1 MDLVHLP
8 PNSLRVGQVLTF
20 SVRDAEGKLL
30 FASGQTLQNTP
41 QVQALIERGAYV
53 LAHETKEYQRAQL
66 HKMDTLMHQGA
77 SLAEITRAEVEFRA
91 DRATRT
97 VELSETAAWA
107 DLQLHAH
114 TLLRDPARDT
124 FLQRFEQL
132 HEAVLARLAPHP
144 DAVLTLLI
152 FDSSQ
157 EQQNYSSRHALLSLV
172 LSDLCA
178 RQLGWNAEWRGAL
191 TRAAL
196 SMNLSLTA
204 QQDRMAAQA
213 DRPSPVQRQELVGH
227 GDRSAELLRAQGVS
241 DELWLG
247 AVRLHHEAGPGPLAA
262 RSPAEQLARVLR
274 RVDIFGARLA
284 PRRSRKALPGASA
297 ARAVFLDEMQ
307 QPDEAGAALIKC
319 VGLYPPG
326 SLVRLANGEVGI
338 VVRRGHSA
346 NEPLVAALLG
356 KSGAPLSDPVPRDT
370 RLATQAV
377 AASLAPHELRLLIN
391 MDRLLKVVGGK

>member
-1 MDLVHLP
+1 MDLIHLP

-66 HKMDTLMHQGA
+66 HRMDTLMHQGA
-77 SLAEITRAEVEFRA
+77 SLSEIAKAEAQFKP
-91 DRATRT
+91 DRAPRP

-114 TLLRDPARDT
+114 TLLRDPARET
-124 FLQRFEQL
+124 FVQRLEQL
-132 HEAVLARLAPHP
+132 HDSALTRLQQHP

-152 FDSSQ
+152 YDASQ
-157 EQQNYSSRHALLSLV
+157 DHQNYSSRHALLCLMLAD
-172 LSDLCA
+172 LSA
-178 RQLGWNAEWRGAL
+178 RQLGWPADWREAL

-196 SMNLSLTA
+196 TMNLSLSA
-204 QQDRMAAQA
+204 QQDRMAAQE
-213 DRPSPVQRQELVGH
+213 DSPSPAQRRDLLGH
-227 GDRSAELLRAQGVS
+227 GDRSAELLRQQGVIS
-241 DELWLG
+241 ELWLG
-247 AVRLHHEAGPGPLAA
+247 AVRLHHEAGPGPLAP
-262 RSPAEQLARVLR
+262 RTPAEQLARLLR
-274 RVDIFGARLA
+274 RIDIFGARLA

-307 QPDEAGAALIKC
+307 QPDEAGAALIKMI
-319 VGLYPPG
+319 GLYPPG

-338 VVRRGHSA
+338 VVKRGHSA
-346 NEPLVAALLG
+346 TDPLVAALLG
-356 KSGAPLSDPVPRDT
+356 KSGAPLSSPVPRDT
-370 RLATQAV
+370 RLASQAI
-377 AASLAPHELRLLIN
+377 AASLAPHELRLLVN
-391 MDRLLKVVGGK
+391 MDKLLKVI